1 MDTSRVGEGILSQEM
16 AEKREGIVDLL
27 KTAYFMEL
35 ETVMNY
41 VTNSTN
47 PDGIRAEQVKEALV
61 PDIQEELMHAQQ
73 FAARIKELY
82 GVVPGSMDF
91 QAVQSS
97 LAPPE
102 NQVDIVHVIKGVIEA
117 ERGAIEHYTTIVE
130 ETDGVDHVTQ
140 DMVIEILHDE
150 QGHMRLFEGFLKEY
164 EAEGKA

>member
-1 MDTSRVGEGILSQEM
+1 MDTSRTGEGILSQEM
-16 AEKREGIVDLL
+16 AEQRRGIVDLL
-27 KTAYFMEL
+27 KAAYFMEL

-102 NQVDIVHVIKGVIEA
+102 DQIDIVHVIKGVIEA
-117 ERGAIEHYTTIVE
+117 ERGAIEHYTRIVE
-130 ETDGVDHVTQ
+130 ETDGIDHVTQ

>member
-1 MDTSRVGEGILSQEM
+1 MKTDRGGEGILSEEM
-16 AEKREGIVDLL
+16 AEKRQGIIDLL

-61 PDIQEELMHAQQ
+61 PDIQEELLHAQQ

-82 GVVPGSMDF
+82 GVVPGSMEF
-91 QAVQSS
+91 EAGQSS

-102 NQVDIVHVIKGVIEA
+102 NQIDVVHVIKGVIEA
-117 ERGAIEHYTTIVE
+117 ERGAIEHYTRIVE
-130 ETDGVDHVTQ
+130 ETEGVDHVTQ